1 MPDRILAYNSSI
13 KLVTMLCDPIHRTLS
28 HYLHAKTL
36 IAARIKSLP
45 QDQERFKIQLTSTSI
60 FEQK

>member
-36 IAARIKSLP
+36 IAARLKSLP
-45 QDQERFKIQLTSTSI
+45 QDQERLKLTSTPIS
-60 FEQK
+60 KHK